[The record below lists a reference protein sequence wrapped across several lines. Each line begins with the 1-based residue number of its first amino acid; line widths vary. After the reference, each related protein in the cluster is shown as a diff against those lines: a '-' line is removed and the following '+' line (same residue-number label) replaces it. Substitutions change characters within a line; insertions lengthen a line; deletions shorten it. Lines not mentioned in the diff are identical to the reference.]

1 MEYLIALEQQATAL
15 IAGVDDEKVEA
26 KLVESKAWLDKAL
39 ALSDIYPE
47 YEEPE
52 HKNTEISDLN
62 EFSEALLSHI
72 ENDGKTSSR
81 YGLCLTQAYVA
92 AEEAKIW
99 AIYAE
104 ATKGDTAKVAEEPE
118 NEGKI
123 PVTVP
128 SNESERANPE
138 TGNAEESQNRSI
150 PEGEVLDGHEDELP
164 TNEPDEPA
172 RGPKGDNS
180 GMAAESNQAGKKK
193 K

>member
-1 MEYLIALEQQATAL
+1 MEYLIALGQQATAL

-26 KLVESKAWLDKAL
+26 KLMESKAWLDKAL

-52 HKNTEISDLN
+52 RKNAEISDLN

-104 ATKGDTAKVAEEPE
+104 ATKGNTAKVAEEP
-118 NEGKI
+118 
-123 PVTVP
+123 VTVP
-128 SNESERANPE
+128 PNESEGANPE
-138 TGNAEESQNRSI
+138 AGTTEEYQNRSI

-164 TNEPDEPA
+164 TNEPNEPT
-172 RGPKGDNS
+172 RGPKEENS
-180 GMAAESNQAGKKK
+180 GMVAESNQAGRRKK
-193 K
+193 